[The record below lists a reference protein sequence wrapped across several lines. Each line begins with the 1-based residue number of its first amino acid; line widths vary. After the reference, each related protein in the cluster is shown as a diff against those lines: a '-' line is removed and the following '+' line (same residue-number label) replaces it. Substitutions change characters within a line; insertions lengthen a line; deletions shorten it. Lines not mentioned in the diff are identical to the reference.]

1 MDRAKKKIRRVLLYG
16 LIIAVCLLTNLPML
30 SMLGTAFKPTDEV
43 MANTNLFTTNPSL
56 DNFRKVAEKSSF
68 PHAVVNTCIVALVV
82 AGFALHLPPWPAWRF
97 RARGASFSGAL
108 RCCCSFCR

>member
-56 DNFRKVAEKSSF
+56 DNFRKVAEKTSF
-68 PHAVVNTCIVALVV
+68 PHAVVWWWRD
-82 AGFALHLPPWPAWRF
+82 FALHLPPWPAWRF